1 MKARSSVRIQCR
13 SRADAKELALRLE
26 ADGYRAAFHWKAV
39 VARTRT
45 QEEAEQLA
53 RKLRVDVR
61 SGGGAVSEARA
72 RDGKRLAILAR

>member
-1 MKARSSVRIQCR
+1 MKARPSVRIQCR

-45 QEEAEQLA
+45 HEEAEQLA

-61 SGGGAVSEARA
+61 PGGVPVWEARA